1 MKIISLILNLI
12 KKTALI
18 LYMISL
24 VFVFLWSTEDITQG
38 QGKGG
43 KKEPQAKITRFNI
56 SRVNIPLDDTAIGT
70 QPSLTRNMYF
80 IFDGS
85 GSMSAPPDKFC
96 KGDKRFKRKID
107 GAKWAVKEFLKKVP
121 KDINIGLY
129 VFDSM
134 GTYEAV
140 PLGPN
145 NFAKFIKA
153 VNNIKP
159 GGQTP
164 LAESIRTGTD
174 KLIKQYKKQ
183 LGYGEFRIV
192 AVTDGIAVG
201 IPGAAIYAAQRGI
214 PIYAIGLCI
223 GQDHPLRNWAV
234 SYRAADN
241 FSDLAK
247 GLEETLAE
255 TPVFDLKEF
264 EK

>member
-1 MKIISLILNLI
+1 MKIYTLTLKLLIFSFALLISFTTSNAQKPGKNTGTSGAKTVQQATI
-12 KKTALI
+12 KKI
-18 LYMISL
+18 
-24 VFVFLWSTEDITQG
+24 
-38 QGKGG
+38 
-43 KKEPQAKITRFNI
+43 
-56 SRVNIPLDDTAIGT
+56 NIPLDSAVAGS
-70 QPSLTRNMYF
+70 QPSLTRNIYF

-85 GSMSAPPDKFC
+85 GSMNAAPDKFC
-96 KGDKRFKRKID
+96 KGDKRFRKKID
-107 GAKWAVKEFLKKVP
+107 GAKWAIKEFLKKVP

-129 VFDSM
+129 VFDSR

-145 NFAKFIKA
+145 NFKKFIKA
-153 VNNIKP
+153 IDKVRP

-164 LAESIRTGTD
+164 LASSIRKGTN
-174 KLIKQYKKQ
+174 KLVNQYKKQ

-192 AVTDGIAVG
+192 AVTDGIADG
-201 IPGAAIYAAQRGI
+201 IPEAAIYATERGI
-214 PIYAIGLCI
+214 PIYAIGICI
-223 GQDHPLRNWAV
+223 GQDHPLRQWAV

-264 EK
+264 DK

>member
-1 MKIISLILNLI
+1 MKKI
-12 KKTALI
+12 TLI
-18 LYMISL
+18 LYMMALSFLLMIS
-24 VFVFLWSTEDITQG
+24 SITCDAQNP
-38 QGKGG
+38 QSKGG
-43 KKEPQAKITRFNI
+43 KKGQQADITRINI
-56 SRVNIPLDDTAIGT
+56 SLDNVTSSS

-85 GSMSAPPDKFC
+85 GSMAASPDKFC
-96 KGDKRFKRKID
+96 KGNKRFRRKID

-129 VFDSM
+129 VFDAK

-145 NFAKFIKA
+145 NFARFIKA
-153 VNNIKP
+153 INNVKP

-164 LAESIRTGTD
+164 LAASIKTGTN
-174 KLIKQYKKQ
+174 KLIEQYKKQ
-183 LGYGEFRIV
+183 LGYGEFRIIV
-192 AVTDGIAVG
+192 VTDGIAEG
-201 IPGAAIYAAQRGI
+201 IPDASIYAAQRGI

-223 GQDHPLRNWAV
+223 GQNHPLRQWAV

-241 FSDLAK
+241 FRDLAK

-264 EK
+264 DK